1 MIIIG
6 LLGGV
11 ASGKSAVAAALAR
24 RGATV
29 FDADRIG
36 HAVLNDPEV
45 RDILVARWGTSILAD
60 DGAIS
65 RPAVAR
71 IVFGDT
77 PDAMEHR
84 QFLEDALHPRIRR
97 RIENDI
103 AKLPPTVP
111 AAVIDA
117 PLLVEAGWS
126 DAFHVAVFVDSP
138 REQRLQRAV
147 ARGWTPEAFARREAA
162 QLPIEEKR
170 LAASHVI
177 DNSGTLEELEAE
189 VARFWANIS
198 RDPTPKT

>member
-24 RGATV
+24 RGAAV

-36 HAVLNDPEV
+36 HAVLNEPEV
-45 RDILVARWGTSILAD
+45 RDILVARWGTSILGD

-71 IVFGDT
+71 LVFGDS
-77 PDAMEHR
+77 PDAMENR
-84 QFLEDALHPRIRR
+84 QFLEDTLHPRIRR
-97 RIENDI
+97 CIENDI
-103 AKLPPTVP
+103 AALPPTVP

-126 DAFHVAVFVDSP
+126 DAYHIAAFVDCP
-138 REQRLQRAV
+138 LEKRLQRAL
-147 ARGWTPEAFARREAA
+147 ARGWTPEVFTRREAA

-170 LAASHVI
+170 RAASHVI
-177 DNSGTLEELEAE
+177 DNSGTLDELEAE
-189 VARFWANIS
+189 VTRFWANIS
-198 RDPTPKT
+198 REPTRKT

>member
-97 RIENDI
+97 RIEESI
-103 AKLPPTVP
+103 AKPPPTVP